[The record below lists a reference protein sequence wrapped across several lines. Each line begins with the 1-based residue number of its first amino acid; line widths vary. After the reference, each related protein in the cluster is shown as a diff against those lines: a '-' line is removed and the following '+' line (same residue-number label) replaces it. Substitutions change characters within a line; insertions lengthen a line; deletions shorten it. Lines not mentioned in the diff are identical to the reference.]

1 MPGWK
6 WLLVFFATGYLALV
20 ALMYVTQRGLMYFP
34 ETLRTAPAD
43 AGLGEAEEVVLDT
56 PDGARVIV
64 WHIPPRGDGP
74 VWLYFHG
81 NGGALRYRVDRFR
94 ELTAQGEGLVALSY
108 RGYAGS
114 TGRPSGAGLM
124 DDARAAYDFAVKRYG
139 AERIVLWGE
148 SLGTGVALALA
159 AERPVAR
166 VVLEA
171 PFLSAVAIA
180 ACVYPYVPVRWLMK
194 DQYRSDLHVA
204 KVTAPVLVMH
214 GDRDNV
220 VPIASGEQ
228 LYKLITSPK
237 RSSASRAAGARIGI
251 VRRRRDGA
259 SFRTPNSNKK
269 RGP

>member
-1 MPGWK
+1 M
-6 WLLVFFATGYLALV
+6 ALV
-20 ALMYVTQRGLMYFP
+20 GLMYVAQRSLMYFP

-43 AGLGEAEEVVLDT
+43 AGLPQAEEVMLDT

-114 TGRPSGAGLM
+114 TGRPSEAGLIV
-124 DDARAAYDFAVKRYG
+124 DAQTAYEFAVKRYG
-139 AERIVLWGE
+139 VDRIVVWGE

-159 AERPVAR
+159 AERPVSR

-171 PFLSAVAIA
+171 PFLSTVSIA
-180 ACVYPYVPVRWLMK
+180 AGVYPFVPVRWLMK
-194 DQYRSDLHVA
+194 DQFRSDVRVA
-204 KVTAPVLVMH
+204 NVKAPVLILH
-214 GDRDNV
+214 GDRDDV

-237 RSSASRAAGARIGI
+237 RFVRLPGGGHENLGSFGVVETARKF
-251 VRRRRDGA
+251 VA
-259 SFRTPNSNKK
+259 ESFK
-269 RGP
+269 

>member
-43 AGLGEAEEVVLDT
+43 AGLAEAEEVMLDT

-114 TGRPSGAGLM
+114 TGRPSEAGLIA
-124 DDARAAYDFAVKRYG
+124 DARAAYDFAVKRYG
-139 AERIVLWGE
+139 AERIVLWGK
-148 SLGTGVALALA
+148 SLGTGGRAGAGRRA
-159 AERPVAR
+159 SGRAR
-166 VVLEA
+166 RA
-171 PFLSAVAIA
+171 RGA
-180 ACVYPYVPVRWLMK
+180 VPVGRR
-194 DQYRSDLHVA
+194 Y
-204 KVTAPVLVMH
+204 
-214 GDRDNV
+214 
-220 VPIASGEQ
+220 
-228 LYKLITSPK
+228 
-237 RSSASRAAGARIGI
+237 
-251 VRRRRDGA
+251 RRRRLSVPAGALADEGPVPFRPARRQGDGA
-259 SFRTPNSNKK
+259 GAGHARRSRQRRADRVRRTALQADHVAQALRPP
-269 RGP
+269 RGRRA